1 MIVGRSARMPV
12 IGDTVMSR
20 VDHSRGAGIIVGADA
35 VRYKVYW
42 RDGRDTLRWHARRE
56 LTIPRLDYGAGLM
69 QLSACDARAN
79 NMLEC

>member
-1 MIVGRSARMPV
+1 MIVGRSPRMPV